1 MADISQDSLCAPAYS
16 AQVAAQIEAI
26 REQER
31 EHLARELHD
40 VLGGLLMGAKLDVTS
55 LRSRLTGVS
64 PEVDGRL
71 GHLVEI
77 LNSAM
82 ALKRQIIAGLHPPA
96 LSHVGLTASIEQS
109 ARAFSG
115 ASGIEV
121 RTQLE
126 EAALDAPAQLAVYR
140 LVEEALTNVG
150 KYARA
155 THVAITLRCA
165 GATIEVSVR
174 DDGVGFAAAA
184 AAGPGM
190 GLAGM
195 RFRVEACGGTL
206 SVFSAPGGGTRLLA
220 TLPRSRAAMAS
231 TSSSDKAL
239 PGGLYAPDQIRG
251 LAGRLH

>member
-1 MADISQDSLCAPAYS
+1 MADISQDSLCAPAHS

-31 EHLARELHD
+31 GHLARELHD
-40 VLGGLLMGAKLDVTS
+40 VLGGLLMGAKLDVAT
-55 LRSRLTGVS
+55 LRSRLAGAS

-71 GHLVEI
+71 GHLAEI

-82 ALKRQIIAGLHPPA
+82 ALKRQIIAGLQPPA
-96 LSHVGLTASIEQS
+96 LSHAGLTASIEQS
-109 ARAFSG
+109 ARAFSS

-126 EAALDAPAQLAVYR
+126 EAGLDAAAQLAVYR

-150 KYARA
+150 KHARA
-155 THVAITLRCA
+155 AHVTITLRCA

-174 DDGVGFAAAA
+174 DDGVGFPATAAAA
-184 AAGPGM
+184 PGM

-206 SVFSAPGGGTRLLA
+206 SVFSVPGGGTRLLA
-220 TLPRSRAAMAS
+220 TLPRPRTAMAS
-231 TSSSDKAL
+231 TSPSDKAL
-239 PGGLYAPDQIRG
+239 PGGLYALDQIRSP
-251 LAGRLH
+251 AGCLH